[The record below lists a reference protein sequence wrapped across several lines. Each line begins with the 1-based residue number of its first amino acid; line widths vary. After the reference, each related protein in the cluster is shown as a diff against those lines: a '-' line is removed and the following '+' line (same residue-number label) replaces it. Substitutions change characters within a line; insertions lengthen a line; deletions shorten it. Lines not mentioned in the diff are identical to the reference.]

1 MKLNRLK
8 EVLSVPS
15 YFGEE
20 SRMIEYLT
28 NVLEEGGHEYTIDNI
43 GNIYVTKG
51 ISNRYPCFVSH
62 TDTVH
67 HINENLTVIENKES
81 HLIGIDSETGLPL
94 GIGGDDKCGVY
105 LCLEML
111 DKLDTVKVAFFVGE
125 EFGMIGSKEADPEF
139 FKDVCYAIQ
148 FDSPYGNTMSLTLR
162 GQYLFDKESKFG
174 DTVSPIL
181 IERGITEWQHHPY
194 TDAYQLITKFDFPCL
209 NIAAGYHMYHTKDE
223 YVVVDEVE
231 NSYQLANE
239 LVEALGKE
247 DYTRVK
253 KNDSVVNYY

>member
-1 MKLNRLK
+1 MNIERLK
-8 EVLSVPS
+8 EILSIPT

-20 SRMIEYLT
+20 SRMIDYIS
-28 NVLEEGGHEYTIDNI
+28 NVLDTRGYQYTVDNI

-51 ISNRYPCFVSH
+51 DASGYPCFVSH

-67 HINENLTVIENKES
+67 NINEDLIVIENS
-81 HLIGIDSETGLPL
+81 NGNLTGKCNKTGDPS

-139 FKDVCYAIQ
+139 FKDVTYAIQ
-148 FDSPYGNTMSLTLR
+148 FDSPCGNTMSLTLK
-162 GQYLFDKESKFG
+162 GQLLFDVNTPFG
-174 DTVSPIL
+174 TIVSPIL
-181 IERGITEWQHHPY
+181 VKRGITEWQHHPY

-209 NIAAGYHMYHTKDE
+209 NIAAGYHQYHTRNE
-223 YVVVDEVE
+223 YVVPSEVE
-231 NSYQLANE
+231 NSFQLANE
-239 LVEALGKE
+239 LVEALGSDK
-247 DYTRVK
+247 YIRLK
-253 KNDSVVNYY
+253 SHSVVTV